1 MSSAIQ
7 QKYNRLVLAQ
17 SQLYFCWMIGRMP
30 VHRKNLRFLRC
41 IAACMSTQANKD
53 IQHIGRKSMIHE
65 DRVRQMI
72 KLAVYDEN
80 KSMGEKKPAQYFR
93 KDYLALEMIKS
104 FFCGTMAYAIIVILG
119 AVYLL
124 GNGAG
129 DISTVNFIRI
139 LILTVVLYAVFLGIY
154 LVLTYSIYS
163 ARYEKGRKASREYYH
178 TLKRVN
184 EMYRQEDTAKTPEE
198 WL

>member
-1 MSSAIQ
+1 
-7 QKYNRLVLAQ
+7 
-17 SQLYFCWMIGRMP
+17 
-30 VHRKNLRFLRC
+30 
-41 IAACMSTQANKD
+41 
-53 IQHIGRKSMIHE
+53 MIHE

-80 KSMGEKKPAQYFR
+80 KKHGREEAGAVFQKRLSGIGDDQK
-93 KDYLALEMIKS
+93 LL
-104 FFCGTMAYAIIVILG
+104 CGTMAYAIIVILG

>member
-1 MSSAIQ
+1 
-7 QKYNRLVLAQ
+7 
-17 SQLYFCWMIGRMP
+17 
-30 VHRKNLRFLRC
+30 
-41 IAACMSTQANKD
+41 
-53 IQHIGRKSMIHE
+53 MIHE

-154 LVLTYSIYS
+154 
-163 ARYEKGRKASREYYH
+163 EKGRKASREYYH

>member
-1 MSSAIQ
+1 
-7 QKYNRLVLAQ
+7 
-17 SQLYFCWMIGRMP
+17 
-30 VHRKNLRFLRC
+30 
-41 IAACMSTQANKD
+41 
-53 IQHIGRKSMIHE
+53 MIHE

-139 LILTVVLYAVFLGIY
+139 LILTVVLYAVFLGICRAFTNLTFDGFLT
-154 LVLTYSIYS
+154 LVIAGIAGVNHGSHGKHLTFT
-163 ARYEKGRKASREYYH
+163 H
-178 TLKRVN
+178 H
-184 EMYRQEDTAKTPEE
+184 
-198 WL
+198 

>member
-1 MSSAIQ
+1 
-7 QKYNRLVLAQ
+7 
-17 SQLYFCWMIGRMP
+17 
-30 VHRKNLRFLRC
+30 
-41 IAACMSTQANKD
+41 
-53 IQHIGRKSMIHE
+53 MIHE

-139 LILTVVLYAVFLGIY
+139 LILTVVLYAVFLGICRAFTNLTFNGFFT
-154 LVLTYSIYS
+154 LVIAGIAGVNHGSHGKHLTFT
-163 ARYEKGRKASREYYH
+163 H
-178 TLKRVN
+178 H
-184 EMYRQEDTAKTPEE
+184 
-198 WL
+198 

>member
-1 MSSAIQ
+1 MNEAREKLETII
-7 QKYNRLVLAQ
+7 YR
-17 SQLYFCWMIGRMP
+17 FCKSYGLPLPRRY
-30 VHRKNLRFLRC
+30 RKR
-41 IAACMSTQANKD
+41 A
-53 IQHIGRKSMIHE
+53 
-65 DRVRQMI
+65 
-72 KLAVYDEN
+72 
-80 KSMGEKKPAQYFR
+80 R

>member
-1 MSSAIQ
+1 
-7 QKYNRLVLAQ
+7 
-17 SQLYFCWMIGRMP
+17 
-30 VHRKNLRFLRC
+30 
-41 IAACMSTQANKD
+41 
-53 IQHIGRKSMIHE
+53 MIHE

-80 KSMGEKKPAQYFR
+80 KSMGEKKPAHYFR

>member
-1 MSSAIQ
+1 
-7 QKYNRLVLAQ
+7 
-17 SQLYFCWMIGRMP
+17 
-30 VHRKNLRFLRC
+30 
-41 IAACMSTQANKD
+41 
-53 IQHIGRKSMIHE
+53 MIHE

-93 KDYLALEMIKS
+93 KDYLALEMIKNAS
-104 FFCGTMAYAIIVILG
+104 FAGTMAYAIIVILG

-139 LILTVVLYAVFLGIY
+139 LILTVVLYAVFLGYI
-154 LVLTYSIYS
+154 LF
-163 ARYEKGRKASREYYH
+163 
-178 TLKRVN
+178 
-184 EMYRQEDTAKTPEE
+184 
-198 WL
+198 

>member
-1 MSSAIQ
+1 
-7 QKYNRLVLAQ
+7 
-17 SQLYFCWMIGRMP
+17 
-30 VHRKNLRFLRC
+30 
-41 IAACMSTQANKD
+41 
-53 IQHIGRKSMIHE
+53 MIHE

-80 KSMGEKKPAQYFR
+80 KSMGEKTPAQYFR

-124 GNGAG
+124 GNGDA

-184 EMYRQEDTAKTPEE
+184 EMYRQEDTAKTPED

>member
-1 MSSAIQ
+1 MNICLPIRMTIICRFCKS
-7 QKYNRLVLAQ
+7 YNLPPPRR
-17 SQLYFCWMIGRMP
+17 Y
-30 VHRKNLRFLRC
+30 
-41 IAACMSTQANKD
+41 
-53 IQHIGRKSMIHE
+53 
-65 DRVRQMI
+65 
-72 KLAVYDEN
+72 
-80 KSMGEKKPAQYFR
+80 KKCAR

>member
-1 MSSAIQ
+1 
-7 QKYNRLVLAQ
+7 
-17 SQLYFCWMIGRMP
+17 
-30 VHRKNLRFLRC
+30 
-41 IAACMSTQANKD
+41 
-53 IQHIGRKSMIHE
+53 MIHE

-139 LILTVVLYAVFLGIY
+139 LILTVVLYAVFLGIGFKG
-154 LVLTYSIYS
+154 VLPTVDAYADNIVNKRMFFKNLEGVNYDRLSVKQYKLLGNILSHSYSPS
-163 ARYEKGRKASREYYH
+163 AGNYNSSDHFSSPFPMR
-178 TLKRVN
+178 
-184 EMYRQEDTAKTPEE
+184 
-198 WL
+198 

>member
-1 MSSAIQ
+1 
-7 QKYNRLVLAQ
+7 
-17 SQLYFCWMIGRMP
+17 
-30 VHRKNLRFLRC
+30 
-41 IAACMSTQANKD
+41 
-53 IQHIGRKSMIHE
+53 MIHE

-80 KSMGEKKPAQYFR
+80 KSMGEKQPAQYFR

-104 FFCGTMAYAIIVILG
+104 CFCGTMAYAIIVILG

-129 DISTVNFIRI
+129 DISTLNFIRI

>member
-17 SQLYFCWMIGRMP
+17 SQLYFC
-30 VHRKNLRFLRC
+30 C
-41 IAACMSTQANKD
+41 
-53 IQHIGRKSMIHE
+53 
-65 DRVRQMI
+65 
-72 KLAVYDEN
+72 
-80 KSMGEKKPAQYFR
+80 
-93 KDYLALEMIKS
+93 
-104 FFCGTMAYAIIVILG
+104 
-119 AVYLL
+119 
-124 GNGAG
+124 NGAG

>member
-1 MSSAIQ
+1 
-7 QKYNRLVLAQ
+7 
-17 SQLYFCWMIGRMP
+17 
-30 VHRKNLRFLRC
+30 
-41 IAACMSTQANKD
+41 MSTQANKD

-139 LILTVVLYAVFLGIY
+139 LILTVVLYAVFLGICRAFTNLTFNGFFA
-154 LVLTYSIYS
+154 LVVAGIAGVNYSGH
-163 ARYEKGRKASREYYH
+163 GRHLHLYIIE
-178 TLKRVN
+178 
-184 EMYRQEDTAKTPEE
+184 RQYVHQNIVSYNVYTIT
-198 WL
+198 

>member
-1 MSSAIQ
+1 
-7 QKYNRLVLAQ
+7 
-17 SQLYFCWMIGRMP
+17 
-30 VHRKNLRFLRC
+30 
-41 IAACMSTQANKD
+41 
-53 IQHIGRKSMIHE
+53 
-65 DRVRQMI
+65 MI

-154 LVLTYSIYS
+154 LVLTYS
-163 ARYEKGRKASREYYH
+163 H

>member
-1 MSSAIQ
+1 
-7 QKYNRLVLAQ
+7 
-17 SQLYFCWMIGRMP
+17 
-30 VHRKNLRFLRC
+30 
-41 IAACMSTQANKD
+41 
-53 IQHIGRKSMIHE
+53 MIHE

-139 LILTVVLYAVFLGIY
+139 LILTVVLYA
-154 LVLTYSIYS
+154 IYS